1 RPTSPQAWVQ
11 QAILA
16 PAAGLAYLTQRPL
29 AAHARENRSAQYY
42 QFEWQLAVA
51 NPMNEI
57 SVHRV

>member
-1 RPTSPQAWVQ
+1 MQ